1 MVFDITFMKRI
12 DESIKVIMKD
22 GKIDQNDIPE
32 IILLVIELVN
42 VEKLTDEEML
52 KSIEDLFNF
61 IMEHYKLFPEDPAQK
76 ESFEKLFNMCAKLAM
91 IQPKLKK
98 MCRCCIK

>member
-1 MVFDITFMKRI
+1 MKRI

-61 IMEHYKLFPEDPAQK
+61 IMEHYKLFPEDPTQK
-76 ESFEKLFNMCAKLAM
+76 ESFEKLFHMCAKLAM